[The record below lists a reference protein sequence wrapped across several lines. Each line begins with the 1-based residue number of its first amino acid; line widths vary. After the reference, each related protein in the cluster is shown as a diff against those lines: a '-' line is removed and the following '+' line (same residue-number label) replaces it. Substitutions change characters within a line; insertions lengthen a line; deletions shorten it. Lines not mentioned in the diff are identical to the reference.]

1 MINENILF
9 ETKKIP
15 CPKLGKEVELEVYE
29 KKGVNDE
36 DTKKIVTSTS
46 LMSLFEKVR
55 NELGAK
61 LDTHKEE
68 VSFDPKTGL
77 PVYCLCRAIIS
88 DANGTSKPEYG
99 ESLPTTRLNAIAS
112 NHPFTTAENRAAS
125 KAIRKYLQLPTS
137 MYSSDEIPVESPD
150 SESTKQDVKNIIQRV
165 GEKAKEENKKTEEP
179 VKAEVKEEKVVT
191 GGLAE
196 APIES
201 AMDENAI
208 EEQKEETA
216 TKETVSGEVKPEP
229 EKEDSTKEETQKQE
243 KAVDTYNLDMVVTFG
258 PGKGKTIREVLA
270 APECKKFV
278 ETVRSGSVVV
288 PENDKERAA
297 VIKAIM
303 ATA

>member
-1 MINENILF
+1 MVNENILF
-9 ETKKIP
+9 KKKEIP
-15 CPKLGKEVELEVYE
+15 CEKLKRNVELEVYE
-29 KKGVNDE
+29 KKGINDE
-36 DTKKIVTSTS
+36 ETKEIVTSTS

-77 PVYCLCRAIIS
+77 PVYCLCRAVIS

-150 SESTKQDVKNIIQRV
+150 SESSKQDVKNIIQSL
-165 GEKAKEENKKTEEP
+165 GEKAREESKKTEE
-179 VKAEVKEEKVVT
+179 AAAKEEKETT

-196 APIES
+196 APIKS
-201 AMDENAI
+201 AMNENAI
-208 EEQKEETA
+208 KEQKEET
-216 TKETVSGEVKPEP
+216 KPEEVVSEEVKPEP
-229 EKEDSTKEETQKQE
+229 EKAEDSTKEKETSKQE

-258 PGKGKTIREVLA
+258 PGKGKTIREVLE
-270 APECKKFV
+270 APECAKFV
-278 ETVRSGSVVV
+278 EKVRSGSVVI
-288 PENDKERAA
+288 PENDKVKAD

>member
-1 MINENILF
+1 MVNENILF
-9 ETKKIP
+9 KKKEIP
-15 CPKLGKEVELEVYE
+15 CEKLKRNVELEVYE
-29 KKGVNDE
+29 KKGINDE
-36 DTKKIVTSTS
+36 ETKEIVTSTS

-77 PVYCLCRAIIS
+77 PVYCLCRAVIS

-150 SESTKQDVKNIIQRV
+150 SESSKQDVKNIIQSL
-165 GEKAKEENKKTEEP
+165 GEKAREESKKTEE
-179 VKAEVKEEKVVT
+179 AAAKEEKETT

-196 APIES
+196 APIKS
-201 AMDENAI
+201 AMNENAI
-208 EEQKEETA
+208 KEQKEET
-216 TKETVSGEVKPEP
+216 KPEEVVSEEVKPEP
-229 EKEDSTKEETQKQE
+229 EKAEDSTKEKEMSKQE

-258 PGKGKTIREVLA
+258 PGKGKTIREVLE
-270 APECKKFV
+270 APECARFV
-278 ETVRSGSVVV
+278 EKVRSGSVVI
-288 PENDKERAA
+288 PENDKVKAD